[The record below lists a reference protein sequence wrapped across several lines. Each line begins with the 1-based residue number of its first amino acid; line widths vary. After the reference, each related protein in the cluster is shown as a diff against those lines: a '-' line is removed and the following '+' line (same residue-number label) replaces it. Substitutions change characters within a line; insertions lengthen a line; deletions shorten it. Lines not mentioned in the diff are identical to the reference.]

1 MVKFL
6 FASDS
11 FKGSLSSAQTAAILE
26 REARL
31 CFPDCICVGLPVA
44 DGGEGTLEAVLLAAG
59 GSLVRKEV
67 QDPLGRNILA
77 SYAVL
82 DGQRAFIEMAE
93 ASGLPLLKPEERNP
107 LLTGTYGTGQ
117 LILDALERG
126 CNKITVAIG
135 GSATND
141 GGMGALRALGVRFLD
156 EEGNELEGMGR
167 DLIRVKRI
175 DPGHICPLIRNAQF
189 TVMCDV
195 KNPLT
200 GKDGAART
208 FGRQKGGTGEDI
220 EFLESGMERYG
231 ELLKELCG
239 YDIAAAEGAG
249 AAGGLGAALAVFLD
263 AEMKPG
269 IEAVLELIDF
279 DRKLEDV
286 DLVITGEGRMDWQ
299 SSFGKVPS
307 GIGEHCKRLGIP
319 AVALVGAMGAGAE
332 NIYEHG
338 ILSIIPT
345 VNGTMD
351 VDEAMERAEE
361 LYAGAAGRMFR
372 LLRIGIH
379 IPG

>member
-1 MVKFL
+1 MKFL

-11 FKGSLSSAQTAAILE
+11 FKGSLSSSQSAAILE

-31 CFPDCICVGLPVA
+31 CFPDCECISLPAA
-44 DGGEGTLEAVLLAAG
+44 DGGEGTLEAVLQAAG
-59 GSLVRKEV
+59 GILVRKEV
-67 QDPLGRNILA
+67 RDPLGRNVSA

-82 DGQRAFIEMAE
+82 DGGRAFIEMAE

-117 LILDALERG
+117 LILDTLERG
-126 CNKITVAIG
+126 CRQITVAIG

-156 EEGNELEGMGR
+156 EEGNELEGTGR
-167 DLIRVKRI
+167 DLSRVKRI
-175 DPGHICPLIRNAQF
+175 DRENICPLIRGARF

-208 FGRQKGGTGEDI
+208 FGRQKGGNEEDI
-220 EFLESGMERYG
+220 EFLETGMERYG
-231 ELLKELCG
+231 EILTELCG
-239 YDIAAAEGAG
+239 YNIAAAEGAG

-269 IEAVLELIDF
+269 IEAVLDLIDF
-279 DRKLEDV
+279 DRKLKGV

-307 GIGEHCKRLGIP
+307 GVGEHCKRLGIP
-319 AVALVGAMGAGAE
+319 AVAVVGGMGEGAE

-345 VNGTMD
+345 VNGAMD
-351 VDEAMERAEE
+351 VDEAMKRAEE
-361 LYAGAAGRMFR
+361 LYADAAKRMFR
-372 LLRIGIH
+372 LLKVGISLKDK
-379 IPG
+379 

>member
-1 MVKFL
+1 MKFL

-31 CFPDCICVGLPVA
+31 CFPDCECLSLPVA
-44 DGGEGTLEAVLLAAG
+44 DGGEGTLEAVLQASG
-59 GSLVRKEV
+59 GILVRKEV
-67 QDPLGRNILA
+67 QDPLGRTVPA

-82 DGQRAFIEMAE
+82 DGGRAFIEMAE
-93 ASGLPLLKPEERNP
+93 ASDLPLLTQEERNP

-117 LILDALERG
+117 LIRDALERG
-126 CNKITVAIG
+126 CSQITVAIG

-156 EEGNELEGMGR
+156 ESGNELEGRGQ
-167 DLIRVKRI
+167 DLIRVKQI
-175 DPGHICPLIRNAQF
+175 DPGHICPLIRNARF

-208 FGRQKGGTGEDI
+208 FGRQKGGTEADI
-220 EFLESGMERYG
+220 ELLEAGMERYG
-231 ELLKELCG
+231 ELLAERCG
-239 YDIAAAEGAG
+239 YDIAAVEGAG
-249 AAGGLGAALAVFLD
+249 AAGGLGAALAVFLG

-279 DRKLEDV
+279 DRKLQGV

-299 SSFGKVPS
+299 SCFGKVPS
-307 GIGEHCKRLGIP
+307 GVGEHCKRLGIP
-319 AVALVGAMGAGAE
+319 AVAVVGGMGEGAE
-332 NIYEHG
+332 TIYEHG

-345 VNGTMD
+345 VNGAMD
-351 VDEAMERAEE
+351 VDEAIERAEE
-361 LYAGAAGRMFR
+361 LYAGAARRMFR
-372 LLRIGIH
+372 LLKVGTYIKTA
-379 IPG
+379 